1 MKLRNVLTI
10 SLTCF
15 ALVLAAG
22 NKNGAGG
29 QNGKN
34 GSMDT
39 ITVTGIV
46 SELNTT
52 DSILILE
59 TDNTIDTFYITS
71 NTQMPPEQQLTQGSR
86 VEAKYL
92 EKEGRKELTSV
103 KAENAQGTSFQRTS
117 FRKTTSNNSKNGQ
130 NGQSEMSLT
139 GTIEELNIDDS
150 TIVIRSE
157 DETETIYYNE
167 KTKLNFD
174 QLTQG
179 TRVKVKYKE
188 MQGRKV
194 ATEISTK
201 NGQNGQ
207 NGQNGK
213 NGKNGQKK
221 DNGSED
227 NE

>member
-29 QNGKN
+29 QNGQN

-52 DSILILE
+52 DSILILKPIILSILLY
-59 TDNTIDTFYITS
+59 NL